1 MRPSLNL
8 PRVGAPDASFR
19 LQAEAT
25 QEYFGVTLKKTLLDA
40 IKERPLLGD
49 GAMGTQLMIAGLEQG
64 NSGELWNLTHPER
77 VVAIQRRYV
86 DAGSECL
93 LTNTFG
99 GSRIMLN
106 RHSHADDVA
115 AINAAGV
122 AIAREAFGGRTGYVI
137 GDIGPF
143 GGLME
148 PYGEF
153 TEAQVLDAFREQ
165 AKALVDGGADAI
177 IIETQTSLE
186 ELRLGLMAARE
197 AGAPCVIGSMAYDV
211 TLDGSTFRTMM
222 GVDPERAAEFM
233 QAHGTDIVALNCGTG
248 MDMERA
254 LQAVLRYLQIT
265 ELPIMAQPN
274 AGQPKLV
281 DMKVVY
287 DETPAQMVTGV
298 VPLLKAG
305 ASIIG
310 GCCGSTPDHIRAF
323 REAMDRFWR
332 DAVGEF
338 EGQSPSDYK
347 VS

>member
-1 MRPSLNL
+1 MSKL
-8 PRVGAPDASFR
+8 PL
-19 LQAEAT
+19 LQA
-25 QEYFGVTLKKTLLDA
+25 LR
-40 IKERPLLGD
+40 ERPLLGD
-49 GAMGTQLMIAGLEQG
+49 GAMGTQLMFAGLEQG
-64 NSGELWNLTHPER
+64 NCGEEWNLAHPER
-77 VVAIQRRYV
+77 VLAIQRRYA
-86 DAGSECL
+86 DAGSDCI

-106 RHSHADDVA
+106 RHGNADRVA
-115 AINAAGV
+115 AINQAGV
-122 AIAREAFGGRTGYVI
+122 EIAHRAFGGRGGYVI

-165 AKALVDGGADAI
+165 AKALVDAGADAI

-186 ELRLGLMAARE
+186 ELRLGLLAARE
-197 AGAPCVIGSMAYDV
+197 AGASCVIGSMAYDV

-233 QAHGTDIVALNCGTG
+233 EARGADIVALNCGTG
-248 MDMERA
+248 MDMDRA
-254 LQAVLRYLQIT
+254 RQAVLRYLET
-265 ELPIMAQPN
+265 TDLPIMAQPN

-281 DMKVVY
+281 NMKVVY

-298 VPLLKAG
+298 IPLLQAG
-305 ASIIG
+305 ANIIG

-323 REAMDRFWR
+323 RAAIDQFQ
-332 DAVGEF
+332 AA
-338 EGQSPSDYK
+338 K
-347 VS
+347 AL